1 MSDEITKAKRKR
13 GPAKLQWRVKAS
25 DGSTWVLRWVR
36 EKGWLEARQF
46 RRRQSSVRRIS
57 GRALL
62 ALVIPVSSAP
72 GQKFIDP

>member
-36 EKGWLEARQF
+36 DKGWLEMRKF
-46 RRRQSSVRRIS
+46 RCRRDSVRRIS

-62 ALVIPVSSAP
+62 TLAMSVSSAP
-72 GQKFIDP
+72 YQKLIDP